1 MTGKV
6 LIENETVAFKTSSVL
21 WFKAQAFQS
30 IDFGKETVSFDI
42 Y

>member
-1 MTGKV
+1 M

-30 IDFGKETVSFDI
+30 IDFGKEMVSFDI